1 MDVRFL
7 KSLVAVVETGSIA
20 AAARRENRTAAAIS
34 QRVQAL
40 ERTLGCT
47 LLLRTA
53 HAIRPSDQC
62 LLLLPRI
69 QAIIEQ
75 ASELQHDLSQDGLT
89 GTSGWAR
96 CRRR

>member
-1 MDVRFL
+1 MRFL

-53 HAIRPSDQC
+53 HAIRP
-62 LLLLPRI
+62 R
-69 QAIIEQ
+69 
-75 ASELQHDLSQDGLT
+75 
-89 GTSGWAR
+89 TSA
-96 CRRR
+96 CCCCPESRRSSSRRVNCSTT